1 MPAVSEDVLAMPA
14 SSLPLALLA
23 GAVGIALILLVAWTG
38 LLYFKVLRLS
48 GKDRVHGLMSYEN
61 SRAGSRQH
69 PRSLGLGA
77 ARVTNWRP
85 LMPARRRSRSPRRRQ
100 VGGICSR

>member
-1 MPAVSEDVLAMPA
+1 MPAISVLTMPA

-48 GKDRVHGLMSYEN
+48 GKDKAHGLNVLRELT
-61 SRAGSRQH
+61 
-69 PRSLGLGA
+69 SLIKAASAA
-77 ARVTNWRP
+77 AR
-85 LMPARRRSRSPRRRQ
+85 PASGPADEQ
-100 VGGICSR
+100 VSADAGKAAD

>member
-1 MPAVSEDVLAMPA
+1 MPAVSDDVLAMPA

-48 GKDRVHGLMSYEN
+48 GKDKVHGLNVLQELT
-61 SRAGSRQH
+61 
-69 PRSLGLGA
+69 SLIKA
-77 ARVTNWRP
+77 ASAV
-85 LMPARRRSRSPRRRQ
+85 ARSRSGP
-100 VGGICSR
+100 GDE